1 MCFSYQKIAKEI
13 KNSDKIILHDDEIL
27 SYGSNR
33 ICYLYKEH
41 PSKIIKISRDSTH
54 WKRGHRQSLSEWYVS
69 KKIKKTGKDSH
80 ISLCHTWV
88 TTNRGPGLVVDKI
101 FDDNGKSLTLR
112 KLLFKKE
119 LTVGSALILIEDVIK
134 SFSPLGI
141 PASDF
146 NIDNFILDGNHHDYK
161 LIMVDGFS
169 PKKLDFK
176 TYLLLKSRRLS
187 GFYTHRK
194 WQQAKSQFTKCAQE
208 VYAGNYCYAAAPP
221 LHATSKASSDNSC
234 G

>member
-1 MCFSYQKIAKEI
+1 MYFSYKKIAKEI
-13 KNSDKIILHDDEIL
+13 NNSEQIILHDDDIL

-41 PSKIIKISRDSTH
+41 PSKLIKISRDSNH
-54 WKRGHRQSLSEWYVS
+54 WKKGHRQSLSEWYVS
-69 KKIKKTGKDSH
+69 QKIKKMCKSSH
-80 ISLCHTWV
+80 ISFCHTWV

-101 FDDNGKSLTLR
+101 FDDKGKSLTLR
-112 KLLFKKE
+112 KLLFRKE
-119 LTVGSALILIEDVIK
+119 LTVDKALILVEDIIR
-134 SFSPLGI
+134 SFFNSGI

-146 NIDNFILDGNHHDYK
+146 NIDNFILNGNHNEYK

-169 PKKLDFK
+169 PKKLNFK
-176 TYLLLKSRRLS
+176 TYLLLKSKRLS

-208 VYAGNYCYAAAPP
+208 VYAGNYRYAAAPP
-221 LHATSKASSDNSC
+221 LHATSKASSDNSR